1 MGSVLS
7 VHISEISGS
16 GRPGI
21 EIVLPPAE
29 KLLDLSTREYEIE
42 LVVSD
47 SAPKLDT
54 LDEIA
59 RLFYGSADASKGI
72 DKLRAANEHLSD
84 IGGYDRLRDGTTVRI
99 PLPFR

>member
-1 MGSVLS
+1 MGSVVS
-7 VHISEISGS
+7 VHIREISGS

-54 LDEIA
+54 LDEIVKS
-59 RLFYGSADASKGI
+59 FYGYADGYKGI
-72 DKLRAANEHLSD
+72 LRLRAANKHLSD
-84 IGGYDRLRDGTTVRI
+84 IGANDRLPNGTTVQIRL
-99 PLPFR
+99 PLR